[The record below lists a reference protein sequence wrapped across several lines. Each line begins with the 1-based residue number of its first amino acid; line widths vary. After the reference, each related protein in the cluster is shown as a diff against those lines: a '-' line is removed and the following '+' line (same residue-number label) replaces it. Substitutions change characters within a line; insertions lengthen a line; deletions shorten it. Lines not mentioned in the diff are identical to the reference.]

1 MSKDNVLAWARKL
14 NARNILWLKGQDTDE
29 RAVHFVY
36 FDTYRRGWTISFL
49 HYSHRRPEFVSR
61 EPQPLNAPLPNMLT
75 YEEALLLSVQ
85 RAEQNGWM
93 LDSVEVPM

>member
-1 MSKDNVLAWARKL
+1 
-14 NARNILWLKGQDTDE
+14 
-29 RAVHFVY
+29 
-36 FDTYRRGWTISFL
+36 
-49 HYSHRRPEFVSR
+49 
-61 EPQPLNAPLPNMLT
+61 MLT